1 MTELYEKSMKK
12 LELDAVLDRLAG
24 CATSEEAKDR

>member
-12 LELDAVLDRLAG
+12 LELDAVLERLAAS
-24 CATSEEAKDR
+24 ATSEEASPR